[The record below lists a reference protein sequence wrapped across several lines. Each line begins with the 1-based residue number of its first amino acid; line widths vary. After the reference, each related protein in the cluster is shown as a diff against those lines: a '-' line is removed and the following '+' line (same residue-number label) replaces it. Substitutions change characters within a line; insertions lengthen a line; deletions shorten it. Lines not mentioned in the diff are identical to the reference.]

1 MIASIAV
8 GILVTDIG
16 ISGSGT
22 AHVLPAASAQFTI
35 EPEGGNETEMG
46 QATPMP
52 ASPTNDTINGN
63 ALAIQNRSTFLLR
76 GLIGTTSI
84 MEDGAGA
91 FGNETNQQDG
101 DYVMAGRWRLF
112 VEDGLVQRFVA
123 NFTLARTD
131 GSQHYNI
138 IIEDIGTDSE
148 FADNASE
155 ITTQIYVDSTLLTI
169 VAPVTIEVEDR
180 VLRITDIDIDE
191 DEIEDVKQ
199 REILN
204 IIDGQSIYGIVE
216 FQGTG

>member
-1 MIASIAV
+1 MP
-8 GILVTDIG
+8 T
-16 ISGSGT
+16 
-22 AHVLPAASAQFTI
+22 ASAQFTL
-35 EPEGGNETEMG
+35 EPEGGNDTETG
-46 QATPMP
+46 QATSTP
-52 ASPTNDTINGN
+52 ASPTNDTTNGN
-63 ALAIQNRSTFLLR
+63 AITFQNRSTFLLR
-76 GLIGTTSI
+76 GLIGTTSL

-91 FGNETNQQDG
+91 FGNETNQQDS

-148 FADNASE
+148 FADDASE
-155 ITTQIYVDSTLLTI
+155 ITTQIYADSTLPTI
-169 VAPVTIEVEDR
+169 VAPVTIEVEGR

-191 DEIEDVKQ
+191 DDIEDVQQ
-199 REILN
+199 REILS